1 MRCLD
6 LRANLIETEG
16 IIELFEALKNNL
28 SMFNLDMN
36 ENPGLTQKL
45 HRQLALQMLA
55 NYTKVGQNIQ
65 LENRKQWKDEQ
76 RFFNA
81 KLLVV
86 EIPTK
91 MIKTYAKKLEHIRN
105 NCFEKNIRP
114 ASARSTRRS
123 ASQTTFNFATSKR
136 AASAKRQ
143 SSVRR
148 KSVSKPQSPK

>member
-28 SMFNLDMN
+28 SMFNLDLN

-65 LENRKQWKDEQ
+65 LENPNQWEDE
-76 RFFNA
+76 
-81 KLLVV
+81 
-86 EIPTK
+86 
-91 MIKTYAKKLEHIRN
+91 
-105 NCFEKNIRP
+105 
-114 ASARSTRRS
+114 
-123 ASQTTFNFATSKR
+123 
-136 AASAKRQ
+136 
-143 SSVRR
+143 
-148 KSVSKPQSPK
+148 